1 MRGIDKAN
9 MAVRLAIVIFWA
21 VIILCF
27 LQLPNLNLGAQKTLY
42 IATWPLTLDAQYI
55 HAFEKETG
63 IKLEITYFERSE
75 ELYSKL
81 KATKGH
87 GYDIILPSD
96 YTVALLIKEG
106 LLKKLDRSK
115 LTFWDKLDPRLLG
128 NYFDPYN
135 DYSIPFFWGVYGIGY
150 NKEIYGENPPSSW
163 SLLFDEYASR
173 VVMADTPREV
183 VFMTAQYLFGSLDAL
198 KAPGAQEQVR
208 KLLIAQKPRVSLY
221 TDERID
227 DLLSSENST
236 LAFGLS
242 TDISRAEAR
251 NHRIGFLIPDEGSFF
266 IIDSIAIAKHSRNTD
281 LAYTFINYLY
291 QLEVIG
297 HHVSLFNMCSPLKQT
312 QEKSGYCP
320 DNDVFHKLH
329 FLQDVITEDELNSIW
344 INLLSV

>member
-1 MRGIDKAN
+1 MKSVN
-9 MAVRLAIVIFWA
+9 KTTMTVRLVIIIFWIA
-21 VIILCF
+21 VILLF
-27 LQLPNLNLGAQKTLY
+27 LQLPHFNLGTKKTLY

-115 LTFWDKLDPRLLG
+115 LDFWHRLDSRLLN
-128 NYFDPYN
+128 NYFDPRN
-135 DYSIPFFWGVYGIGY
+135 DYSIPFFWGAYGIGY
-150 NKEIYGENPPSSW
+150 NKNVYGDVPPSSW
-163 SLLFDEYASR
+163 GLLFDEQAKR

-183 VFMTAQYLFGSLDAL
+183 VFMTGQYLFGSLGAL
-198 KAPGAQEQVR
+198 KSPEAQEQVK
-208 KLLIAQKPRVSLY
+208 KLLIEQKPRVSLY

-227 DLLSSENST
+227 DLLSSENCN

-242 TDISRAEAR
+242 TDISRAAER
-251 NHRIGFLIPDEGSFF
+251 NDVVGFIIPDEGSFL
-266 IIDSIAIAKHSRNTD
+266 IIDSIAIAKHSKNTD

-291 QLEVIG
+291 RPEVIG
-297 HHVSLFNMCSPLKQT
+297 HHVSLFNMCSPLNNT
-312 QEKSGYCP
+312 QVKSAYCP
-320 DNDVFHKLH
+320 ADNVFNKLH
-329 FLQDVITEDELNSIW
+329 FLQDVIGENELNAIW
-344 INLLSV
+344 IDLLSA